1 MTTDPIRDKVN
12 AYAAATDFD
21 RGDLSDDRE
30 HMAPA
35 AFAALRAVLNACDDL
50 DRHDLMA
57 AAVHRIRTA
66 ITNEFDQFADGAP
79 RTRDRRGNHVTGTV
93 HGTAVQAGN
102 IDGGLRL

>member
-1 MTTDPIRDKVN
+1 MTARPIRARLDD
-12 AYAAATDFD
+12 YANDTDFD

-35 AFAALRAVLNACDDL
+35 TFAALRAVLNACDDL

-66 ITNEFDQFADGAP
+66 ITAEFDIHADP
-79 RTRDRRGNHVTGTV
+79 PSRVRDRRGNHITGTV
-93 HGTAVQAGN
+93 HGTVVQAGN